1 MLSAHERR
9 IAALEQQLYTLQLS
23 IARTQ
28 PQPPPAAPPQPN
40 VPPMGMY
47 GSSYTVQHGGMS
59 AYAPAMSEYGSPG
72 AVPPHSARSDGYP
85 TAPKHEPGLNS
96 STNGLK
102 HAESDAD
109 DEHRGK
115 RWKGEPGYGESDFIA
130 RGLVSEEEATMCF
143 ES

>member
-28 PQPPPAAPPQPN
+28 PQPPPPQSSG
-40 VPPMGMY
+40 PPMGMY
-47 GSSYTVQHGGMS
+47 GSSYTVQHGGMAAYPS
-59 AYAPAMSEYGSPG
+59 AMGEYGSPG
-72 AVPPHSARSDGYP
+72 VVPPHSARSDGYP
-85 TAPKHEPGLNS
+85 AAPKHEPGLNS
-96 STNGLK
+96 ANGLK

>member
-9 IAALEQQLYTLQLS
+9 IAALEQQLYMLQLS

-28 PQPPPAAPPQPN
+28 PQPPPPPPPQSN
-40 VPPMGMY
+40 LPPMGMY
-47 GSSYTVQHGGMS
+47 GSSYTVQHGGMT
-59 AYAPAMSEYGSPG
+59 AYPPTMGEYGSPG
-72 AVPPHSARSDGYP
+72 GVPPHSARSDGYP
-85 TAPKHEPGLNS
+85 TAAKHEPGLIS
-96 STNGLK
+96 SANGLK